1 MPIEI
6 HTEVTVREIGS
17 QKGFELVFKSEVQ
30 SEEFSKWINSIIQLP
45 ATGESKIRPILQ
57 ARNEEKEQTSLQ
69 TALFNAVLNQPS
81 VSDELGVNE
90 PLDPEFVEHC
100 ESLFGEVPDGPPDD
114 INDVMDVQESL
125 PQPTQA
131 DRLAAEAINIF
142 DGTPIT
148 SDAEMGTNGV
158 GMLIQAAIDTIGLDF
173 DSAKAAVRKVLVND
187 FKVVYDEANQAVH
200 GLTEG
205 KYLNALARIQK
216 RGQQ

>member
-45 ATGESKIRPILQ
+45 AGGESKIRPILQ
-57 ARNEEKEQTSLQ
+57 ARNEEKLHSPILDKP
-69 TALFNAVLNQPS
+69 A
-81 VSDELGVNE
+81 VSDELGMSE
-90 PLDPEFVEHC
+90 PLDPEFVERC
-100 ESLFGEVPDGPPDD
+100 ESLFGDVPDGPPDD
-114 INDVMDVQESL
+114 INDVMDVQEAL

-148 SDAEMGTNGV
+148 SGAEMGTKGV
-158 GMLIQAAIDTIGLDF
+158 EMLIQAAIDSIGLDF

-187 FKVVYDEANQAVH
+187 FKVVYDEANQAVN

-205 KYLNALARIQK
+205 KYLNALSRIQK